1 MQCYYSRTGKTGLTI
16 NIKIA
21 LTCFIVVTLCGSMTN
36 LTSKTK
42 VYYNINNLL
51 EYPCLVS

>member
-1 MQCYYSRTGKTGLTI
+1 MQCYYSRTGITGLTI

-21 LTCFIVVTLCGSMTN
+21 LTCFIVVTLSGSMTN
-36 LTSKTK
+36 LTSKPK
-42 VYYNINNLL
+42 EYYNINNLL